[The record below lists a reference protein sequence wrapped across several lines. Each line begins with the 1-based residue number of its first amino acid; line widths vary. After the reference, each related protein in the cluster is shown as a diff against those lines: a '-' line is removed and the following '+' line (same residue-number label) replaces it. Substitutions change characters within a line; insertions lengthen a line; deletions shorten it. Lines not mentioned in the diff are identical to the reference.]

1 MNADGKGIIEQQI
14 RPWIEKNVV
23 QVDTK
28 IHGRCNKILLKH
40 LNIERKPQG
49 DVQSFPVRFEEGLED
64 EIDPLINGIC
74 DAAQKDADDLNQGV
88 QSYAVYA
95 YFPQDHN
102 YVPRKVFRISAGE
115 AEFERDLNP
124 SEPATEKG
132 LVAQTMRHLESV
144 MKTNTVSLGY
154 LVQSQQREMQRL
166 SEQNEKFSQQQI
178 DFMVLLQDT
187 MDNAHRRRL
196 DEKTTELNNAIK
208 ESAVA
213 KLEALV
219 PVILNRI
226 AGEKVLPAPDGSFM
240 LMAHFLEGLSREQQ
254 MSFFNSL
261 TDVQKMTFAEV
272 LTTYEKS
279 KAKFASEQPNQA
291 PTQQLGSKNS
301 LPPPPKP
308 DGQRQITAPTKEP
321 DSVLVP
327 ESETQQIPMLMGIR
341 DRLDNPIPVAKK
353 DPVLQKYEEDTAAF
367 MSRFRER
374 LQGPKKTTN
383 GD

>member
-14 RPWIEKNVV
+14 RSWIEKNVA
-23 QVDTK
+23 QVDVK
-28 IHGRCNKILLKH
+28 LHGRCNKILLKH

-49 DVQSFPVRFEEGLED
+49 DVQSFPVRLEEGMED
-64 EIDPLINGIC
+64 EIDPLINQIC

-102 YVPRKVFRISAGE
+102 YVPRKVFRVSAAD

-144 MKTNTVSLGY
+144 MKTNAVSLSY
-154 LVQSQQREMQRL
+154 LVSSQQREMQRL

-240 LMAHFLEGLSREQQ
+240 LMAHFLEGLSKEQQ
-254 MSFFNSL
+254 LGFFNSL

-272 LTTYEKS
+272 LSTYEKN
-279 KAKFASEQPNQA
+279 KAKFASEQQGQPSSQ
-291 PTQQLGSKNS
+291 PLGTKNG
-301 LPPPPKP
+301 LPPPPGP
-308 DGQRQITAPTKEP
+308 NGQRQIAPSTTEP
-321 DSVLVP
+321 DSPLVQEGDAKP
-327 ESETQQIPMLMGIR
+327 IPMLMGIR
-341 DRLDNPIPVAKK
+341 DRLDHPTPVANK
-353 DPVLQKYEEDTAAF
+353 DPIIQKYEEDTAAF

-374 LQGPKKTTN
+374 LQGPKKPTN
-383 GD
+383 GE